1 LPCFYVDQNDL
12 AVFSGTEDVVATWKD
27 LQMNAVVHGI
37 ELAGCW
43 VWLFTGRLDEASAE
57 IAALLQVKEADVA
70 VREAA
75 HKEWFELVH
84 RDA

>member
-1 LPCFYVDQNDL
+1 
-12 AVFSGTEDVVATWKD
+12 
-27 LQMNAVVHGI
+27 MNAVVHRI
-37 ELAGCW
+37 KLAGCW

-57 IAALLQVKEADVA
+57 IAALLQIKEADVA
-70 VREAA
+70 VGEAA